1 MSCKICLCH
10 NKRYYYYYFRNL
22 NTIRAI
28 AHEHGD
34 PVDRYSVLA
43 RTATKSA
50 FKMEGSIAKKI
61 LNLPTILIFE
71 VRLQ

>member
-1 MSCKICLCH
+1 MSCEIMLHFEKLFYC
-10 NKRYYYYYFRNL
+10 RNL

-43 RTATKSA
+43 RAATKSA
-50 FKMEGSIAKKI
+50 FQSEGS
-61 LNLPTILIFE
+61 LTRRVCSFPTLVLFE
-71 VRLQ
+71 IKLQ